1 MEYVSGTVQQRQ
13 ANNNYITVPIN
24 STIYIEIEHLH
35 LTVAITTVNSSK
47 HTMFRVRSET
57 GKLPDKLNQPQCFN
71 QLKLTILD

>member
-47 HTMFRVRSET
+47 HTMLRV
-57 GKLPDKLNQPQCFN
+57 
-71 QLKLTILD
+71 